1 MPSSLLRDTGWVSS
15 DSPSFPLPLKC
26 AAVEN
31 DEPCTVVSSWRRH
44 SPREPHRRL
53 GCKMGGTTLFFTS
66 SCQDVKLE
74 MYSHPS
80 SYPMRTVTSENPLRM
95 SVCSSECLEL
105 LWGSWTPVTA
115 AVTRDVQARGCSRT
129 YRDDVSCSSRTRGEH
144 LCLGTRAPL
153 ATTLAQLRSTLKFNQ
168 RSLLSFSKRYWEHR
182 LI

>member
-31 DEPCTVVSSWRRH
+31 NEPCTGVSSWRRH
-44 SPREPHRRL
+44 SPREPGRRL
-53 GCKMGGTTLFFTS
+53 GCKIGGTTLFFTS

-115 AVTRDVQARGCSRT
+115 AVTGDVQARGCSRPT
-129 YRDDVSCSSRTRGEH
+129 GMMSAAAAEPEGSIC
-144 LCLGTRAPL
+144 AW
-153 ATTLAQLRSTLKFNQ
+153 AQELRWLQLWHNYA
-168 RSLLSFSKRYWEHR
+168 LH
-182 LI
+182 